1 MPPLPPPL
9 RVPYDPR
16 HDAAA
21 ALSSRWRTG
30 TPRST
35 QARRATD
42 AVNFYAGGHLN
53 RASWLRESAA
63 YLNKALV
70 RPDTRFVLLN
80 QGNPLVRRN
89 DASHRIALFQWKD
102 VERTVL
108 DTVRRIAPGATR
120 VFGPEA
126 YALQKRA
133 DADEKHWTRSTQS
146 LLAPSLSLAYLGIL
160 EDTNTAPSTESF
172 EDTNARAL
180 VVPSGAPYFA
190 LSLSYRPPGT
200 PEDARLPGAE
210 LLRTLTDEQTGAY
223 EELHMRTVVLTG
235 ALDRDDGAIVANARA
250 LLDWNEQYAFCAG
263 CGSRQYSVWGGHK
276 RACASVLARVAERA
290 PLVEAVHPA
299 PPPGTVC
306 ASALSLQNYS
316 YPRSDPVIIVG
327 IVSADQEHVLLGR
340 QSAWPKGMYSCIA
353 YVSSPTH
360 PSGFV
365 EPGESLEDA
374 VRREALEETGV
385 RIEQVAY
392 HSSQPWP
399 FPANLIFGAFGL
411 AKKTSADIRLDLD
424 AELEDA
430 FFAPRADVLA
440 AVAAAEQGQR
450 PQGNDAPTRNGQN
463 YLYVQ
468 LLMQRAAAIGHR
480 PRPPR
485 RLGPRP
491 GTRAGENVGEG

>member
-1 MPPLPPPL
+1 MAHARHYVVWHSCRRRPWRAVRGALRAPPPS
-9 RVPYDPR
+9 RPVP
-16 HDAAA
+16 

-35 QARRATD
+35 QARRATH

-70 RPDTRFVLLN
+70 RPDTRFVLLS

-89 DASHRIALFQWKD
+89 DASQRIALFQWKD

-108 DTVRRIAPGATR
+108 DTVRRVASGATS

-133 DADEKHWTRSTQS
+133 DADEKHWTRTTQAV
-146 LLAPSLSLAYLGIL
+146 LAPALSLAYLGVL
-160 EDTNTAPSTESF
+160 EDTNAAPTTESF
-172 EDTNARAL
+172 GDSDARAL
-180 VVPSGAPYFA
+180 VVPSGPPYFA

-200 PEDARLPGAE
+200 PEDTTLPGAE
-210 LLRTLTDEQTGAY
+210 LLRTLTDEHAGAH

-235 ALDRDDGAIVANARA
+235 ALDRDDAAIVANARA

-290 PLVEAVHPA
+290 PLVDAVHPA
-299 PPPGTVC
+299 PPPSTVC
-306 ASALSLQNYS
+306 NSVLSIQNYS

-340 QSAWPKGMYSCIA
+340 QKTWPKGMYSCIA
-353 YVSSPTH
+353 YVLSTH
-360 PSGFV
+360 PAALLSRASRSRTRCAARRSKRRACTSSRSRTTARS
-365 EPGESLEDA
+365 PGRSLRTSSLARLDSPRKA
-374 VRREALEETGV
+374 APTSASTWTRSSKTPSLRRARMCLP
-385 RIEQVAY
+385 
-392 HSSQPWP
+392 PWP
-399 FPANLIFGAFGL
+399 PPSRGSGRTATTHRRATD
-411 AKKTSADIRLDLD
+411 KTTCMCS
-424 AELEDA
+424 
-430 FFAPRADVLA
+430 
-440 AVAAAEQGQR
+440 
-450 PQGNDAPTRNGQN
+450 
-463 YLYVQ
+463 Y
-468 LLMQRAAAIGHR
+468 
-480 PRPPR
+480 
-485 RLGPRP
+485 
-491 GTRAGENVGEG
+491 